1 MEYSLIKGYNGV
13 SGNNPERSLALAKS
27 EQPPALLQPAFGLF
41 QPARAAQSFVVVF
54 CGLGFRV

>member
-1 MEYSLIKGYNGV
+1 MRGYNGV